1 MLRFGVGFDLPWSE
15 RGFCSD
21 ARRGEHLCDRI
32 ARYLA
37 RDHGHDAVFGSFQLK
52 GRSRI
57 DAREYHRA
65 WADFAACTEG
75 FAVRTLH
82 QTLLNLGAIER
93 YDRAQI
99 LALTNDLIDRHG
111 LAWVNEDL
119 GLWSLRGH
127 PLAYPLPPLMTEVG
141 LAAAI
146 RNVEEVAAGL
156 HAPLLVEF
164 PGFADEASLVIGTLD
179 AYDFL
184 RRLAEA
190 TGTAVTLDVGHL
202 LSWRWLCGKR
212 GSELVAEF
220 ERLPLAHC
228 VEIHLSGCSIVGD
241 RFYDDHRGVLIDE
254 QFELL
259 ERLLPVCPGL
269 QVVTYEDP
277 ALDEDGE
284 LASECRASHARLRT
298 IVERWR
304 DAKQPEPVPAAIDLD
319 RALVDDPREHVEL
332 ACALERLLFAGELW
346 EGVDANAVAGIRE
359 LLIHELRER
368 SHRGCGTLID
378 RFPHTIAA
386 WRARHPADDDLHEM
400 LAAYLASPAHAEH
413 RELPF
418 VGLGTCME
426 DAFGR
431 FAAALDLGEPA
442 VREAEHRAAVIQAL
456 VVEREPT
463 FVLPSFVRRAPRGWY
478 AIAGTTLHAALAGRY
493 VTGSLTP
500 LLAELLREEES
511 PERIAARHGVGE
523 TVLAAVLR
531 QLHALGLREYTDDD
545 AVLPEHVRDVCP
557 ADHGGLR

>member
-1 MLRFGVGFDLPWSE
+1 MLRFGVGFDLPWGE

-21 ARRGEHLCDRI
+21 ARRGEHLSDRI
-32 ARYLA
+32 AKYLA
-37 RDHGHDAVFGSFQLK
+37 RDHGHNAVFGSFQLK

-57 DAREYHRA
+57 DARDYHRA
-65 WADFAACTEG
+65 WDDFAACSEG
-75 FAVRTLH
+75 FAMRTLH
-82 QTLLNLGAIER
+82 QTLLNLGAVER
-93 YDRAQI
+93 YDRLGI
-99 LALTNDLIDRHG
+99 LALTNDLIDRYG

-127 PLAYPLPPLMTEVG
+127 PLAYPLPPLLTEVG
-141 LAAAI
+141 LGTAI
-146 RNVEEVAAGL
+146 RNVEEVQAGL

-164 PGFADEASLVIGTLD
+164 PGFADGASLVIGTLD

-190 TGTAVTLDVGHL
+190 TGTAVTLDIGHL

-212 GSELVAEF
+212 GAELFTEL

-241 RFYDDHRGVLIDE
+241 RFYDDHRGVLLDE

-259 ERLLPVCPGL
+259 EQLLPRCPAL

-277 ALDEDGE
+277 GLADDGE
-284 LASECRASHARLRT
+284 LASECRSSHARLRA
-298 IVERWR
+298 IVESWR
-304 DAKQPEPVPAAIDLD
+304 DAGPEPVPHAIDLD
-319 RALVDDPREHVEL
+319 RTLVDEPEL
-332 ACALERLLFAGELW
+332 ACKLERLLFAGEPCD
-346 EGVDANAVAGIRE
+346 GVDASAIAGIRE

-378 RFPHTIAA
+378 RFPQTLAA
-386 WRARHPADDDLHEM
+386 WRAQHPEDHDFHE
-400 LAAYLASPAHAEH
+400 LFAAFLASPEHAEH

-431 FAAALDLGEPA
+431 FVAAIGLGEPEI
-442 VREAEHRAAVIQAL
+442 RETEHRAAVIQAL
-456 VVEREPT
+456 VLEREPA
-463 FVLPSFVRRAPRGWY
+463 FVLPSFVRRAPQGFY
-478 AIAGTTLHAALAGRY
+478 AISGTTLHAALAGRY
-493 VTGSLTP
+493 VTGPLTP
-500 LLAELLREEES
+500 LLAELLLKVDE
-511 PERIAARHGVGE
+511 PERIAARHGVGQA
-523 TVLAAVLR
+523 VLAAVLQ
-531 QLHALGLREYTDDD
+531 QLHALGLREYTDAD
-545 AVLPEHVRDVCP
+545 AFSRARDARA